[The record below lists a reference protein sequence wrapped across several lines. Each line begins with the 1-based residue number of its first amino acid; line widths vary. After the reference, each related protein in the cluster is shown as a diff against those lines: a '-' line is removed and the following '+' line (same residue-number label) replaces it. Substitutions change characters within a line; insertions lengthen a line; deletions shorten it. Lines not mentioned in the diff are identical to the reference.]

1 MIEEIIAG
9 ISSKIYETFGDG
21 YEIYVDRMAQNVK
34 EPCFLISPLTHHQQA
49 KLSNSSY
56 SRYYREYPF
65 CIFYY
70 PERQGGQY
78 TMNQVVAEKLY
89 ECLEYID
96 TEIGKLR
103 GKGMRYSIEDKD
115 LLNFVVKYALY
126 VHQDNR
132 GELPKLMSIDGIDFV
147 SGGQENG

>member
-9 ISSKIYETFGDG
+9 ISSKLYDTFGDE

-34 EPCFLISPLTHHQQA
+34 EPCFLISPLTHYQNN
-49 KLSNSSY
+49 KLSNSRC

-65 CIFYY
+65 CIFFY
-70 PERQGGQY
+70 PKRQGDQY
-78 TMNQVVAEKLY
+78 IMNQVVAEKLY

-103 GKGMRYSIEDKD
+103 GTGMRYSIEDKD
-115 LLNFVVKYALY
+115 LLNFVVKYTLF
-126 VHQDNR
+126 VHRLNEEVPYM
-132 GELPKLMSIDGIDFV
+132 GNIES
-147 SGGQENG
+147 SGVIVNGGNNG